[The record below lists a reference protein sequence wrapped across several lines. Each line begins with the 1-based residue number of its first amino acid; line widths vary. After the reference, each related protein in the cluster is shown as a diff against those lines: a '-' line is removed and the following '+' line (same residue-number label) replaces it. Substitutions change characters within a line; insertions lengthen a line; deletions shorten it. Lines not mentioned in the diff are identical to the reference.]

1 VWNFSTRLI
10 TGRIEIMED
19 RTLVG
24 IDIGTT
30 KICTLV
36 AKVEEDNELRIIGVG
51 IEPSRGMKRGVM
63 VDLESATIAIA
74 RSVEKA
80 QRSSG
85 YEIRSAWVSLAG
97 SHVSSIN
104 SKGTAGV
111 SGGIIRQAE
120 VNRALEAAQSV
131 AIPHNREVIHVI
143 QRGFN
148 VDGQNGI
155 SQPLGMHG
163 YRLEVEA
170 HIITAAETTVE
181 NIRKATEAAGVQ
193 VQQFV
198 LNPLASGEVV
208 LTETERSLGVMV
220 CDIGGGTTDLAIY
233 INGDV
238 WHTMVLSI
246 GGSLI
251 TSDIAHGL
259 RLPLNQA
266 EEVKKKYGHALKN
279 EVTED
284 DLFSI
289 RSFGQDN
296 PMQMN
301 RRDLAFIIEA
311 RVEEIFRFVLQE
323 IKRSGYDGLLPAGV
337 VLTGGSS
344 LLPGI
349 RKLGAEVLGLPVRVA
364 QPENLVGLVDQLYS
378 PAFSTS
384 VGLLNWALLM
394 DNAIQPGRTKV
405 PPVPEDLWEK
415 VKDFARRLLP

>member
-1 VWNFSTRLI
+1 M
-10 TGRIEIMED
+10 IMED
-19 RTLVG
+19 RTIVG

-36 AKVEEDNELRIIGVG
+36 AQVEDDDTLRILGVG
-51 IEPSRGMKRGVM
+51 VEPSRGMKRGVM
-63 VDLESATIAIA
+63 INLEDATKAIV

-111 SGGIIRQAE
+111 NGGIVRE
-120 VNRALEAAQSV
+120 TDVHRALEAAQSV

-143 QRGFN
+143 QRGFSI
-148 VDGQNGI
+148 DDHNGI
-155 SQPLGMHG
+155 SQPVGMHG

-181 NIRKATEAAGVQ
+181 NIRQATEAAGVH
-193 VQQFV
+193 VLQFV

-208 LTETERSLGVMV
+208 LTETERQLGVLV

-233 INGDV
+233 INSEV
-238 WHTMVLSI
+238 WHTMVISV
-246 GGSLI
+246 GGSLV

-259 RLPLNQA
+259 RLSLNQA
-266 EEVKKKYGHALKN
+266 EEVKKKYGHALSS
-279 EVTED
+279 EVGAEE
-284 DLFSI
+284 LFSV
-289 RSFGQDN
+289 RAFGEDN
-296 PMQMN
+296 PIQMS
-301 RRDLAFIIEA
+301 RRDLAYIVEA

-323 IKRSGYDGLLPAGV
+323 IKRSGYDGLMPAGV

-349 RKLGAEVLGLPVRVA
+349 RKLGAEVLSLPVRVA
-364 QPENLVGLVDQLYS
+364 QPENLYGLVDQLYS
-378 PAFSTS
+378 PAYSTS
-384 VGLLNWALLM
+384 VGLLHWALLM
-394 DNAIQPGRTKV
+394 EEAVEPRPSKA
-405 PPVPEDLWEK
+405 PPLPNDLWEK
-415 VKDFARRLLP
+415 FRDFAKRLLP

>member
-1 VWNFSTRLI
+1 MDEQTI
-10 TGRIEIMED
+10 
-19 RTLVG
+19 VG

-36 AKVEEDNELRIIGVG
+36 ARVEEDGQIRIMGVG

-63 VDLESATIAIA
+63 VDLEHATTAIA
-74 RSVEKA
+74 RSIEKA

-111 SGGIIRQAE
+111 TGGVVRQTD

-131 AIPHNREVIHVI
+131 AIPHNREIIHVI

-148 VDGQNGI
+148 VDGQDGI
-155 SQPLGMHG
+155 SQPVGMHG
-163 YRLEVEA
+163 YRLDVEA

-181 NIRKATEAAGVQ
+181 NIRKAADAAGVN
-193 VQQFV
+193 VLQFV

-208 LTETERSLGVMV
+208 LTETERQLGVMV

-233 INGDV
+233 INSDV
-238 WHTMVLSI
+238 WHTMVISV

-259 RLPLNQA
+259 RLSLTQA
-266 EEVKKKYGHALKN
+266 EEVKKKYGHASKD
-279 EVTED
+279 EIGSEE
-284 DLFSI
+284 LFSV
-289 RSFGQDN
+289 RSFGAEN
-296 PMQMN
+296 PVQMN
-301 RRDLAFIIEA
+301 RKDLAFIIEA

-337 VLTGGSS
+337 VLTGGTS

-349 RKLGAEVLGLPVRVA
+349 RTLAADVLGLPVRIA

-378 PAFSTS
+378 PAYSTS
-384 VGLLNWALLM
+384 VGLLHWALLM
-394 DNAIQPGRTKV
+394 DEALTPKV
-405 PPVPEDLWEK
+405 VKTPPTPSDFLGKIRDLGK
-415 VKDFARRLLP
+415 RLLP

>member
-1 VWNFSTRLI
+1 
-10 TGRIEIMED
+10 MED
-19 RTLVG
+19 RMIVG

-36 AKVEEDNELRIIGVG
+36 SRVEDDDTLRIMGVG

-63 VDLESATIAIA
+63 INLEDATKAIA
-74 RSVEKA
+74 RSVKKA

-111 SGGIIRQAE
+111 NGGIVRE
-120 VNRALEAAQSV
+120 TDVHRALEAAQSV

-143 QRGFN
+143 QRGFSI
-148 VDGQNGI
+148 DGQNGI
-155 SQPLGMHG
+155 NQPVGMHG

-181 NIRKATEAAGVQ
+181 NIRQATEAAGVN
-193 VQQFV
+193 VLQFV

-208 LTETERSLGVMV
+208 LTETERQLGVVV

-233 INGDV
+233 INSDV
-238 WHTMVLSI
+238 WHTMVISV

-259 RLPLNQA
+259 HISLNQA
-266 EEVKKKYGHALKN
+266 EEVKKKYGHALSS
-279 EVTED
+279 EVGSEE
-284 DLFSI
+284 LFSV
-289 RSFGQDN
+289 RAFGEDN
-296 PMQMN
+296 PIQMN
-301 RRDLAFIIEA
+301 RRDLAYIVEA
-311 RVEEIFRFVLQE
+311 RVKEIFRFVFQE
-323 IKRSGYDGLLPAGV
+323 IKRSGYDGLMPAGV

-364 QPENLVGLVDQLYS
+364 QPENLYGLVDQLYS
-378 PAFSTS
+378 PAYSTS
-384 VGLLNWALLM
+384 VGLLHWALLM
-394 DNAIQPGRTKV
+394 EEAVEPKSSKA
-405 PPVPEDLWEK
+405 PPLPNDLWK
-415 VKDFARRLLP
+415 KFRDFAKRLLP

>member
-1 VWNFSTRLI
+1 M
-10 TGRIEIMED
+10 IMED
-19 RTLVG
+19 QTIVG

-36 AKVEEDNELRIIGVG
+36 ARVEEDCQLRIMGVG

-63 VDLESATIAIA
+63 VDLENATIAIA

-104 SKGTAGV
+104 SRGTAGV
-111 SGGIIRQAE
+111 TGGIVRQSD

-148 VDGQNGI
+148 VDGQDGI
-155 SQPLGMHG
+155 SQPVGMHG
-163 YRLEVEA
+163 YRLDVEA

-193 VQQFV
+193 VLQFV
-198 LNPLASGEVV
+198 LNPLASGEVI
-208 LTETERSLGVMV
+208 LTETERQLGVMV

-238 WHTMVLSI
+238 WHTMVLSV

-259 RLPLNQA
+259 RLSLTQA
-266 EEVKKKYGHALKN
+266 EEVKKKYGHAIR
-279 EVTED
+279 EQVGSEE
-284 DLFSI
+284 LFSV
-289 RSFGQDN
+289 RSFGSDN
-296 PMQMN
+296 PIQMN
-301 RRDLAFIIEA
+301 RKDLAFIIEA
-311 RVEEIFRFVLQE
+311 RAEEIFRFVLQE
-323 IKRSGYDGLLPAGV
+323 VKRSGYDGLLPAGV

-344 LLPGI
+344 LLPGV
-349 RKLGAEVLGLPVRVA
+349 RTLASDVLGLPVRIA
-364 QPENLVGLVDQLYS
+364 QPENLLGLVDQLYS
-378 PAFSTS
+378 PAYSTS
-384 VGLLNWALLM
+384 VGLLYWALLV
-394 DNAIQPGRTKV
+394 DEALTPKV
-405 PPVPEDLWEK
+405 VKTPPIPNDLWDRI
-415 VKDFARRLLP
+415 KDFANRLLP

>member
-1 VWNFSTRLI
+1 MI
-10 TGRIEIMED
+10 ED
-19 RTLVG
+19 RIIVG

-36 AKVEEDNELRIIGVG
+36 ARVEDDDTFRIMGVG

-63 VDLESATIAIA
+63 VNLEEAATAIA

-111 SGGIIRQAE
+111 NGGIVRE
-120 VNRALEAAQSV
+120 TDVHRALEAAQSV
-131 AIPHNREVIHVI
+131 AIPHNREIIHVI

-148 VDGQNGI
+148 IDGQNGI
-155 SQPLGMHG
+155 NQPVGMHG

-181 NIRKATEAAGVQ
+181 NIRKAAEAAGIKVI
-193 VQQFV
+193 QFV

-208 LTETERSLGVMV
+208 LTETERQLGVLV

-233 INGDV
+233 INSDI
-238 WHTMVLSI
+238 WHTMVISV

-259 RLPLNQA
+259 RLSLNQA
-266 EEVKKKYGHALKN
+266 EEIKKKYGHALSD
-279 EVTED
+279 EVGSEE
-284 DLFSI
+284 LFSV
-289 RSFGQDN
+289 RAFGEDN
-296 PMQMN
+296 PVQMN
-301 RRDLAFIIEA
+301 RRDLAFIVEA

-323 IKRSGYDGLLPAGV
+323 IKRSGYDGLMPAGV
-337 VLTGGSS
+337 VLTGGTS

-349 RKLGAEVLGLPVRVA
+349 RKLGADVLDLPVRVA
-364 QPENLVGLVDQLYS
+364 QPENLYGLVDQLYS
-378 PAFSTS
+378 PAYSTS
-384 VGLLNWALLM
+384 VGLLHWALLM
-394 DNAIQPGRTKV
+394 EEAVEPKASKA
-405 PPVPEDLWEK
+405 PPLPNDLWEK
-415 VKDFARRLLP
+415 FRDFAKQLLP

>member
-1 VWNFSTRLI
+1 
-10 TGRIEIMED
+10 MED
-19 RTLVG
+19 RTIVG

-36 AKVEEDNELRIIGVG
+36 ARVEEDEELRIIGVG

-63 VDLESATIAIA
+63 IDLEGAATAIA

-104 SKGTAGV
+104 SKGTSGV
-111 SGGIIRQAE
+111 AGGIVRQAE
-120 VNRALEAAQSV
+120 INRALEAAQSV

-143 QRGFN
+143 QRGFS
-148 VDGQNGI
+148 VDGQDGI
-155 SQPLGMHG
+155 SQPIGMHG
-163 YRLEVEA
+163 FRLEVEA
-170 HIITAAETTVE
+170 HIITAAQTTVE
-181 NIRKATEAAGVQ
+181 NIRKAVDAAGVH
-193 VQQFV
+193 VLQFV

-208 LTETERSLGVMV
+208 LTETERQLGVLV

-233 INGDV
+233 INSDV
-238 WHTMVLSI
+238 WHTMVLSV

-259 RLPLNQA
+259 RLPLSQA
-266 EEVKKKYGHALKN
+266 EEVKKKYGHCIKS
-279 EVTED
+279 EVSEEEW
-284 DLFSI
+284 FSV
-289 RSFGQDN
+289 RSFGQDH
-296 PMQMN
+296 PIQMS
-301 RRDLAFIIEA
+301 RRDLAYIIEA

-344 LLPGI
+344 QLPGI
-349 RKLGAEVLGLPVRVA
+349 RTLSAEVLGLPARVA
-364 QPENLVGLVDQLYS
+364 QPENLIGLVDQLYS
-378 PAFSTS
+378 PAYSTS
-384 VGLLNWALLM
+384 IGLLKWALLM
-394 DNAIQPGRTKV
+394 DDAIQPSPAKT
-405 PPVPEDLWEK
+405 PPVPSEFWEK
-415 VKDFARRLLP
+415 IKDFAKRLLP

>member
-1 VWNFSTRLI
+1 
-10 TGRIEIMED
+10 MED
-19 RTLVG
+19 QTIVG

-36 AKVEEDNELRIIGVG
+36 ARVEEDGQLRIMGVG

-63 VDLESATIAIA
+63 VDLENATIAIA

-104 SKGTAGV
+104 SRGTAGV
-111 SGGIIRQAE
+111 TGGIVRQSD

-148 VDGQNGI
+148 VDGQDGI
-155 SQPLGMHG
+155 SQPVGMHG
-163 YRLEVEA
+163 YRLDVEA

-193 VQQFV
+193 VLQFV
-198 LNPLASGEVV
+198 LNPLASGEVI
-208 LTETERSLGVMV
+208 LTETERQLGVMV

-238 WHTMVLSI
+238 WHTMVLSV

-259 RLPLNQA
+259 RLSLIQA
-266 EEVKKKYGHALKN
+266 EEVKKKYGHAIRD
-279 EVTED
+279 EVGSEE
-284 DLFSI
+284 LFSV
-289 RSFGQDN
+289 RSFGSDN
-296 PMQMN
+296 PIQMN
-301 RRDLAFIIEA
+301 RKDLAFIIEA
-311 RVEEIFRFVLQE
+311 RAEEIFHFVLQE
-323 IKRSGYDGLLPAGV
+323 VKRSGYDGLLPAGV

-349 RKLGAEVLGLPVRVA
+349 RTLASDVLGLPVRIA
-364 QPENLVGLVDQLYS
+364 QPENLLGLVDQLYS
-378 PAFSTS
+378 PAYSTS
-384 VGLLNWALLM
+384 VGLLYWALLV
-394 DNAIQPGRTKV
+394 DEALTPKV
-405 PPVPEDLWEK
+405 VKTPPIPNDLWDRI
-415 VKDFARRLLP
+415 KDFANRLLP

>member
-1 VWNFSTRLI
+1 
-10 TGRIEIMED
+10 MED
-19 RTLVG
+19 QTIVG

-36 AKVEEDNELRIIGVG
+36 ARVEEDGQLRIMGVG

-63 VDLESATIAIA
+63 VDLENATIAIA

-104 SKGTAGV
+104 SRGTAGV
-111 SGGIIRQAE
+111 TGGIVRQSD
-120 VNRALEAAQSV
+120 VTRALEAAQSV

-148 VDGQNGI
+148 VDGQDGI
-155 SQPLGMHG
+155 SQPVGMHG
-163 YRLEVEA
+163 YRLDVEA

-193 VQQFV
+193 VLQFV
-198 LNPLASGEVV
+198 LNPLASGEVI
-208 LTETERSLGVMV
+208 LTETERQLGVMV

-238 WHTMVLSI
+238 WHTMVLSV

-259 RLPLNQA
+259 RLSLTQA
-266 EEVKKKYGHALKN
+266 EEVKKKYGHAIRD
-279 EVTED
+279 EVGSEE
-284 DLFSI
+284 LFSV
-289 RSFGQDN
+289 RSFGSDN
-296 PMQMN
+296 PIQMS
-301 RRDLAFIIEA
+301 RKDLAFIIEA
-311 RVEEIFRFVLQE
+311 RTEEIFRFVLQE
-323 IKRSGYDGLLPAGV
+323 VKRSGYDGLLPAGV

-349 RKLGAEVLGLPVRVA
+349 RTLAADVLGLPVRIS
-364 QPENLVGLVDQLYS
+364 QPENLLGLVDQLYS
-378 PAFSTS
+378 PAYSTS
-384 VGLLNWALLM
+384 VGLLYWALLV
-394 DNAIQPGRTKV
+394 DEALTPKV
-405 PPVPEDLWEK
+405 VKTPPIPNDLWDK
-415 VKDFARRLLP
+415 IKDFANRLLP